1 MPENINE
8 RISRLRE
15 RLKSTGRKTALG
27 AAMIQTL
34 APNVNASEYVMSQS
48 QRNDFSPT
56 PIEISTEALKSSE
69 IVSSLSGR
77 TSAQTFRYADSDKEI
92 LDAVIA
98 GYNNQK
104 ANNTHGPYTGEFVV
118 NLLTRS
124 LGNAENKDSSLL
136 IKSLNLS
143 SEDASLLLENSTI
156 MSGIDD
162 SSKDELIKK
171 SLNMSDY
178 SSEQR
183 QQALLDL
190 THNEKI
196 FGNLGGD
203 KSDMLKKSLAA
214 SVQNEVK
221 NNNLSA
227 EFAAYAYEENQWLG
241 DMTAETDRASTQSK
255 LLQTMYDD
263 KDFWNKLD
271 KSQKSLLM
279 QDAFNS
285 PEVMDNLG
293 QEMRQDIVGNKLK
306 TLLDEKLYQSESNT
320 YNTAMSELSQTT
332 KYADK
337 YDMSESMAQIN
348 EFGTD
353 ALKKIEREK
362 YDKSNLN
369 NIESQTQTAYRIAYA
384 VDDAMGK
391 GYTLKKLDETVAK
404 EKNNNAYAYNF
415 VGWYGQVAQNNP
427 QNNDLLPYQK
437 NNHLMPQSL
446 LAPREEDKGRNVQYL
461 QDGKIETVDQ
471 YIAFRRFYENNPD
484 YSDKEAVSK
493 MKEAI
498 GVYEK
503 ENPMAGDL
511 FEYSKAAY
519 FDNLKDDKAKEGIK
533 TLQNDITN
541 SMNSN
546 NYNSRGVSSDKHKI
560 KEGGT
565 IDKLFEDRENKTKEI
580 SEKLNWEHGIDCLP
594 AIGVAVQNGKV
605 RDKGIEQTQ
614 GVYFVGGVIYN
625 NALLNK
631 DTAAAKMNSEGVV
644 KITCG
649 LVDDK
654 GIPCEGLRLA
664 NGKNNKLTVD
674 IYMEGNGVR
683 LVNNNAAGALQRGKI
698 NAMTTKNVQ
707 HYIGKYGAKINEEKD
722 EYKENAKSLV
732 GQNNQSY
739 YLAKSS
745 PSWTNSGNGNHKALY
760 SYERKVQNDNSST
773 KNSVQ
778 KLAFYNVNMSRNGGR

>member
-27 AAMIQTL
+27 AAMLQTL
-34 APNVNASEYVMSQS
+34 APNINASEYVMSQS

-56 PIEISTEALKSSE
+56 PIEISTESLKSSE

-77 TSAQTFRYADSDKEI
+77 TLAQTFRYADSDKEI
-92 LDAVIA
+92 LDAVIL

-104 ANNTHGPYTGEFVV
+104 ANNTQGPYTGELVAD
-118 NLLTRS
+118 LLTRS

-143 SEDASLLLENSTI
+143 AEDASLLLENSTI
-156 MSGIDD
+156 MNGIDD

-171 SLNMSDY
+171 SLNMGDY
-178 SSEQR
+178 SPEQR

-203 KSDMLKKSLAA
+203 KADMLNKGLAA

-227 EFAAYAYEENQWLG
+227 EFAAFAYEENQWLG
-241 DMTAETDRASTQSK
+241 DLTAETGRASTQSK

-271 KSQKSLLM
+271 KSQQSLLM

-293 QEMRQDIVGNKLK
+293 QGMRQDIVGNKLK

-337 YDMSESMAQIN
+337 YGMSESMEQIN

-369 NIESQTQTAYRIAYA
+369 NIESQTQTASRIAYA

-391 GYTLKKLDETVAK
+391 GYTLEKLDETVAK
-404 EKNNNAYAYNF
+404 EKNDNAYAYNF
-415 VGWYGQVAQNNP
+415 VDLYGKVAQNDP
-427 QNNDLLPYQK
+427 QNPDLLPYQK
-437 NNHLMPQSL
+437 NNRLMPQSL
-446 LAPREEDKGRNVQYL
+446 LAPRDEDKGRNVQYL
-461 QDGKIETVDQ
+461 QDGKIETAEQ

-484 YSDKEAVSK
+484 YSDKEAASK

-498 GVYEK
+498 GGYEK
-503 ENPMAGDL
+503 ENPTAGDL

-519 FDNLKDDKAKEGIK
+519 FENLKDDKVKAGIK
-533 TLQNDITN
+533 TLQNDIN
-541 SMNSN
+541 HSSL
-546 NYNSRGVSSDKHKI
+546 GVSSDKHKI

-565 IDKLFEDRENKTKEI
+565 IDKLFEARENKTKEI

-594 AIGVAVQNGKV
+594 AISVVVQNGRV
-605 RDKGIEQTQ
+605 HDNGIEQTQ
-614 GVYFVGGVIYN
+614 GVYFMGGMIYN
-625 NALLNK
+625 NAPLNE
-631 DTAAAKMNSEGVV
+631 DAAAAKMKSEGVEQ
-644 KITCG
+644 ITCG
-649 LVDDK
+649 LIDDK
-654 GIPCEGLRLA
+654 GIPCEGLRLI
-664 NGKNNKLTVD
+664 NGKSNKLTID
-674 IYMEGNGVR
+674 ILKEGNGVR
-683 LVNNNAAGALQRGKI
+683 IVNRNEAGKLNRGKI
-698 NAMTTKNVQ
+698 NALTTKNVR

-722 EYKENAKSLV
+722 AYKENAKSLV
-732 GQNNQSY
+732 GQNDQSY

-745 PSWTNSGNGNHKALY
+745 PSWTNSGNGGNKALY

-773 KNSVQ
+773 KTSAQ
-778 KLAFYNVNMSRNGGR
+778 RLAAYNVNMSRNGGR